1 MEWRAGMIRRREDW
15 LCGEL
20 VGVLQWGFEE
30 RGGGHRVKM
39 REDPPS
45 GARTLIDFYLLL
57 ALSSTK
63 RRRVYTP
70 IKQGGGC
77 SFRCIKR
84 LWSFVLVAW
93 YFLLNGLT
101 GSAAWRLTCV
111 VSEYFVLPRMH
122 RPSWQ
127 HLGFLLKIQ
136 SVGKSTYITYNK
148 IQNIIVKPLALSFR

>member
-1 MEWRAGMIRRREDW
+1 MIRRREDW

-84 LWSFVLVAW
+84 L
-93 YFLLNGLT
+93 
-101 GSAAWRLTCV
+101 
-111 VSEYFVLPRMH
+111 
-122 RPSWQ
+122 
-127 HLGFLLKIQ
+127 
-136 SVGKSTYITYNK
+136 
-148 IQNIIVKPLALSFR
+148 